1 MWSFIQEAQKTVFDV
16 IAPALG
22 PEGEIETAVLNG
34 DMGGATRIAEQ
45 NRLMLSH
52 VRTSY
57 NKNMLHVAC
66 SRANNMEMIQ
76 YLLSCGVDL
85 RGITDTRETCL
96 HFAARAG
103 CMTTTRFLVE
113 NGISVTQKNTSG
125 QTAYDLATNNYNV
138 RQYLLPLQLQQDGG
152 AVPYFAT
159 SSVQHAAQQF
169 SEVTEMTNQMTGRS
183 GGRHVNSQAS
193 YGHNQPSNYH
203 NSYGGMNTAAP
214 ATGHYGNS
222 SAVPRA
228 GGNTASSSGP
238 SSSAPGAVTG
248 SNVQT
253 TSNPTA
259 PANGGINIM
268 QPQKAVSNNLNGAAA
283 GANSGA
289 NGNALTPQATLS
301 GGEDAKSEGKKSIG
315 KKAAQKKKLTYAE
328 RRKLYNKTGR
338 TPGKKKITDYTD
350 GFGSSA
356 HQASHKL
363 ARLR

>member
-1 MWSFIQEAQKTVFDV
+1 MWSFIQDAQKTVFDV

-85 RGITDTRETCL
+85 RGTTDNRETCL

-125 QTAYDLATNNYNV
+125 QTAYDLATSNYNV

-193 YGHNQPSNYH
+193 YGHNQQSNYH
-203 NSYGGMNTAAP
+203 SSYGGMNTAPP
-214 ATGHYGNS
+214 ATGHYGNN
-222 SAVPRA
+222 SAMPRA

-248 SNVQT
+248 SNVET
-253 TSNPTA
+253 TPNPTA
-259 PANGGINIM
+259 PTNGGISIM
-268 QPQKAVSNNLNGAAA
+268 QPPKVGSNGAAA

-289 NGNALTPQATLS
+289 NGNALTPQATVS
-301 GGEDAKSEGKKSIG
+301 GGEDSKSDGKKSTG
-315 KKAAQKKKLTYAE
+315 KEATQKKRLTYAE

-338 TPGKKKITDYTD
+338 TPGRKK
-350 GFGSSA
+350 
-356 HQASHKL
+356 
-363 ARLR
+363 

>member
-103 CMTTTRFLVE
+103 CMTTTAGE
-113 NGISVTQKNTSG
+113 NGISVTQKNTR
-125 QTAYDLATNNYNV
+125 TNCIRSTTTMCGN
-138 RQYLLPLQLQQDGG
+138 LPPLQLRQDGG

-159 SSVQHAAQQF
+159 SSLQHAAQQF
-169 SEVTEMTNQMTGRS
+169 
-183 GGRHVNSQAS
+183 
-193 YGHNQPSNYH
+193 
-203 NSYGGMNTAAP
+203 
-214 ATGHYGNS
+214 
-222 SAVPRA
+222 
-228 GGNTASSSGP
+228 
-238 SSSAPGAVTG
+238 
-248 SNVQT
+248 
-253 TSNPTA
+253 
-259 PANGGINIM
+259 
-268 QPQKAVSNNLNGAAA
+268 
-283 GANSGA
+283 
-289 NGNALTPQATLS
+289 
-301 GGEDAKSEGKKSIG
+301 
-315 KKAAQKKKLTYAE
+315 
-328 RRKLYNKTGR
+328 RKLLK
-338 TPGKKKITDYTD
+338 
-350 GFGSSA
+350 
-356 HQASHKL
+356 
-363 ARLR
+363 